1 MKNEITKTVFYHI
14 YPLGLCNC
22 PKQNDFCQRAGDG
35 LKKLTLE
42 LPHIKENGFNAI
54 YIIGSLFESPA
65 HGYDTLDY
73 FWVDRRLGTNRE
85 I

>member
-22 PKQNDFCQRAGDG
+22 PKQNHFCQRAGDS

-54 YIIGSLFESPA
+54 YIG
-65 HGYDTLDY
+65 LDLY
-73 FWVDRRLGTNRE
+73 LKVLLTATTHSIISG
-85 I
+85 